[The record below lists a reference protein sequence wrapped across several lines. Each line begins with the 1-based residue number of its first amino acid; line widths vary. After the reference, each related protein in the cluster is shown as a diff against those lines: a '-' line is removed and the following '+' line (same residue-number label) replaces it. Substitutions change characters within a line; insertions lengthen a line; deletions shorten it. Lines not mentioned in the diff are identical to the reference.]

1 MAFELEFFKENKAK
15 WTKKYRETIY
25 WEYLWSVIM
34 DSFEWTGL
42 PDSLPAE
49 WIEGILCTNGI
60 VGIGEIEGTLYA
72 SAGGYY
78 GNVNGYIPT
87 MYKGAVLGIG
97 TIDGH
102 AVSPAIYNLDDI
114 GESPVIVGWNNAL
127 MSPDIDIYDT
137 AQALAETRTSEDI
150 NLIFSRLLRI
160 PIARNSK
167 EKAIIDNAIKAI
179 INGNIEAVASDIKDL
194 QTAVKGT
201 PDRQFLDL
209 IDVKDVD
216 KLQYLNQYHDNIL
229 KRFMQRHG
237 HAMQITSKLAQQTNA
252 EMHGADDISMIV
264 PLQKLKYRRILADML
279 NEYYG
284 EKYNFKCSVNFGELL
299 KNNYDRIINYV
310 PDELNE
316 KEIMDDVENSVDNVD
331 ECEVQDNEQT
341 NGNNSGDTGDTQS
354 DE

>member
-1 MAFELEFFKENKAK
+1 MAFELEFFKEHKSK
-15 WTKKYRETIY
+15 WTKKYRESIY

-34 DSFEWTGL
+34 DSFEWSGL

-49 WIEGILCTNGI
+49 WLEGILCTNGI

-97 TIDGH
+97 TIDGQ
-102 AVSPAIYNLDDI
+102 AVSPAIYDLDSI

-167 EKAIIDNAIKAI
+167 EKAVIDNAIKAI
-179 INGNIEAVASDIKDL
+179 INGNIEAVASDIRDL

-279 NEYYG
+279 NKYYG
-284 EKYNFKCSVNFGELL
+284 EKYGFNCSVDFGELL

-316 KEIMDDVENSVDNVD
+316 KGVVENSVDNV
-331 ECEVQDNEQT
+331 ESEVQGNEQT
-341 NGNNSGDTGDTQS
+341 NGDNSGDTGDSQS

>member
-1 MAFELEFFKENKAK
+1 MAFELEFFKEHKAK
-15 WTKKYRETIY
+15 WTKKYRETLY
-25 WEYLWSVIM
+25 WDYLWETLAG
-34 DSFEWTGL
+34 SFEWTGL

-49 WIEGILCTNGI
+49 WIEGILRTNGI

-97 TIDGH
+97 TIDGQ
-102 AVSPAIYNLDDI
+102 AVSPAIYNLDSI
-114 GESPVIVGWNNAL
+114 GDSPVVVGWNNAL

-137 AQALAETRTSEDI
+137 AQALTETRTSEDI

-179 INGNIEAVASDIKDL
+179 INGNIEAVASDIRDL

-252 EMHGADDISMIV
+252 EMHGADDISMIL
-264 PLQKLKYRRILADML
+264 PLQELKYRKKLAEML
-279 NEYYG
+279 NKYHG
-284 EKYNFKCSVNFGELL
+284 EKYGFNCSVEFGKLL

-316 KEIMDDVENSVDNVD
+316 KGIVENSVDNVD
-331 ECEVQDNEQT
+331 ESEVQNNEQT
-341 NGNNSGDTGDTQS
+341 NGDNSGDTGDTQS
-354 DE
+354 DN

>member
-1 MAFELEFFKENKAK
+1 MAFELEFFKEHKAK
-15 WTKKYRETIY
+15 WTKKYRETLY
-25 WEYLWSVIM
+25 WDYLWETLAG
-34 DSFEWTGL
+34 SFEWTGL

-49 WIEGILCTNGI
+49 WIEGILRTNGI

-97 TIDGH
+97 TIDGQ
-102 AVSPAIYNLDDI
+102 AVSPAIYNLDSI
-114 GESPVIVGWNNAL
+114 GDSPVVVGWNNAL

-137 AQALAETRTSEDI
+137 AQALTETRTSEDI

-179 INGNIEAVASDIKDL
+179 INGNIEAVASDIRDL

-209 IDVKDVD
+209 IDVKEVD

-252 EMHGADDISMIV
+252 EMHGADDISMIL
-264 PLQKLKYRRILADML
+264 PLQELKYRKKLAEML
-279 NEYYG
+279 NKYHG
-284 EKYNFKCSVNFGELL
+284 EKYGFNCSVEFGKLL

-316 KEIMDDVENSVDNVD
+316 KGIVENSVDNVD
-331 ECEVQDNEQT
+331 ESEVQNNEQT
-341 NGNNSGDTGDTQS
+341 NGDNSGDTGDTQS
-354 DE
+354 DN

>member
-1 MAFELEFFKENKAK
+1 MSFELEFFKEHKAK

-34 DSFEWTGL
+34 DSFEWNGL

-60 VGIGEIEGTLYA
+60 VGIGEIEDTLYA

-87 MYKGAVLGIG
+87 QYKGAVLGIG

-102 AVSPAIYNLDDI
+102 AVSPAIYNLDSI
-114 GESPVIVGWNNAL
+114 GESPVVVGWNNSL

-137 AQALAETRTSEDI
+137 AQALTETRTSEDI

-167 EKAIIDNAIKAI
+167 EKAVIDNAIKAI
-179 INGNIEAVASDIKDL
+179 INGNIEAVASDIRDL

-264 PLQKLKYRRILADML
+264 PLQKLKYRRKLANML
-279 NEYYG
+279 NKYYG
-284 EKYNFKCSVNFGELL
+284 EKYGFNCSVDFGELI
-299 KNNYDRIINYV
+299 KNNYDKIVNYV

-316 KEIMDDVENSVDNVD
+316 KGVVENSVNNVKS
-331 ECEVQDNEQT
+331 EVNNNGQT
-341 NGNNSGDTGDTQS
+341 NGDNRGDTGDS
-354 DE
+354 KPNE